1 MVYEK
6 GGLPVFKNFIFISQL
21 FVVPSLNVATTN
33 DLGCVLFLFFFTMSR
48 QSFAITCGQGE
59 SNVATL
65 QEML

>member
-48 QSFAITCGQGE
+48 HSEI
-59 SNVATL
+59 NVATKFCNHL
-65 QEML
+65 WTR